1 MQKTAYELRISDW
14 SSDVCSSDLQDREVI
29 RQIDA
34 GSIPAGFNL
43 VRDGITDG
51 GCQIAVEA
59 ATSSVRLG
67 TKRQVSRSGELRER
81 CAAGLR
87 RGSIER
93 LVWRRCFARDTRYKL
108 CFFDDRFVVRRDR
121 LLLCLERFLL
131 PRAG

>member
-1 MQKTAYELRISDW
+1 MTIAGEGDGH
-14 SSDVCSSDLQDREVI
+14 QDREVI

-43 VRDGITDG
+43 GRDGITDG

-67 TKRQVSRSGELRER
+67 TQRQGSRSGELRER

-87 RGSIER
+87 RRSIER
-93 LVWRRCFARDTRYKL
+93 LFWRRCFARDLNYRL
-108 CFFDDRFVVRRDR
+108 CFFDDRLVGRRDR
-121 LLLCLERFLL
+121 LLLCIDLSRLDGGGRGGL
-131 PRAG
+131 PLRITIW